1 MTTYELLSEPIR
13 KYIRDKRWDSFRP
26 IQEAAIQRI
35 TSTDNNYV
43 LISRTASGKTEA
55 AFLPILSKVNF
66 KENGVKVLYISPL
79 IALINDQFLRVEQL
93 CNYLDISVTKW
104 HGEASKGKKEQ
115 LLKNPNGILL
125 ITPESIEAMFCN
137 KPHNV
142 VQLFSSLEY
151 IVIDEIHNFLGTD
164 RGLQLQSLLYRLQQK
179 SSKKVSVVGLSATVS
194 DANQYVELKSF
205 FGNPDQTKVIRD
217 ITPKP
222 INADFRYFDSNSAEL
237 PLDLLKDLY
246 KETRDCK
253 ALVFPNARGL
263 VEEVAV
269 KLKKISDKVGG
280 HQNYFSH
287 HSAVDKET
295 REYVEFF
302 AKNTNQQNFTISC
315 TSTLE
320 LGIDIGN
327 VDKVVQIDATHSIAS
342 LIQRIGR
349 SGRREGKSSNLVLY
363 ATESW
368 SLVQSI
374 ASWLLYKEQFIE
386 PVFISEKPYDVLLHQ
401 ILSIV
406 KGTSGIEINGIIEL
420 LKDNPAFINIAR
432 EEVLALITHL
442 IGIDFLE
449 KIGNEIIL
457 GIDAEPLVNSKDF
470 YSLFKTDIFLKVVNS
485 GNKIGELPLS
495 PQLIVN
501 ENVFL
506 SARIWKI
513 IDVDFKSKKVEVI
526 PTNDGKKPLF
536 FGNSADVASKIREKM
551 FQTLISKTDYDFID
565 EGSKFALSELQ
576 KEFSFFK
583 IENLQKQ
590 RPVLIKEKSKIFY
603 TFSSSKINR
612 TISFLLTLNKI
623 ENHVDESSSSIEIID
638 ESFSIDDFTNILKN
652 IEKKEIE
659 KQLQMLLA
667 FEKGQEMLDFSKW
680 AIYLPLELQIDLI
693 KTKYFDFDNTKAFGE
708 GIDFLEFDVTL

>member
-35 TSTDNNYV
+35 TSTDNNYI

-66 KENGVKVLYISPL
+66 KEPGVKVLYISPL

-104 HGEASKGKKEQ
+104 HGEASKGKKEE

-137 KPHNV
+137 KPYDV

-151 IVIDEIHNFLGTD
+151 IVIDEIHNFLGSD

-194 DANQYVELKSF
+194 DVNQYEELKFF
-205 FGNPDQTKVIRD
+205 FGDPINTKIIRD

-222 INADFRYFDSNSAEL
+222 INADFRYFDSQSTEL

-253 ALVFPNARGL
+253 ALVFPNARGR

-269 KLKKISDKVGG
+269 KLKKISEKNGG

-327 VDKVVQIDATHSIAS
+327 VDKVVQIEATHSIAS

-349 SGRREGKSSNLVLY
+349 SGRREGKASNLVLY
-363 ATESW
+363 STDSW
-368 SLVQSI
+368 SFLQSL
-374 ASWLLYKEQFIE
+374 ASWLLYQEHFIE
-386 PVFISEKPYDVLLHQ
+386 PVFISDKPYDVLLHQ
-401 ILSIV
+401 ILSIA
-406 KGTSGIEINGIIEL
+406 KSSSGIEVEKIYSQILN
-420 LKDNPAFINIAR
+420 NPAFLKISKD
-432 EEVLALITHL
+432 EVLSLINHL
-442 IGIDFLE
+442 IGLNFLE

-470 YSLFKTDIFLKVVNS
+470 YSLFKTETFLKVVNS

-536 FGNSADVASKIREKM
+536 FGSSADVAAKIREKM
-551 FQTLISKTDYDFID
+551 FEVLFSKNDYDFL
-565 EGSKFALSELQ
+565 EQKSQFALSELR

-590 RPVLIKEKSKIFY
+590 RPVLVKEKSKIFY

-638 ESFSIDDFTNILKN
+638 ESFSVDDFTIILKN
-652 IEKKEIE
+652 INAEEIVRR
-659 KQLQMLLA
+659 LQMLLA

-680 AIYLPLELQIDLI
+680 AIYLPLEMQIDLI

-708 GIDFLEFDVTL
+708 GIKFLHQ

>member
-1 MTTYELLSEPIR
+1 MLSEPIR

-35 TSTDNNYV
+35 LSSDNNYV

-66 KENGVKVLYISPL
+66 KEKGVKVLYISPL

-115 LLKNPNGILL
+115 LLKDPNGILL

-137 KPHNV
+137 KPYNI
-142 VQLFSSLEY
+142 VQLFSDLEY
-151 IVIDEIHNFLGTD
+151 IVIDEIHNFLGSD
-164 RGLQLQSLLYRLQQK
+164 RGIQLQSLLHRLQK
-179 SSKKVSVVGLSATVS
+179 ISSKKVSIVGLSATVS

-205 FGNPDQTKVIRD
+205 LGNPETTKIIRD
-217 ITPKP
+217 TTPKP
-222 INADFRYFDSNSAEL
+222 INATFRYFPAGTSEL
-237 PLDLLKDLY
+237 SLDLLKNLY
-246 KETRDCK
+246 AETRDCK
-253 ALVFPNARGL
+253 ALVFPNARGR

-269 KLKKISDKVGG
+269 KLKKISNKVGG
-280 HQNYFSH
+280 HQNFFSH

-302 AKNTNQQNFTISC
+302 AKNNTQNFTISC

-363 ATESW
+363 STDPW
-368 SLVQSI
+368 SLLQSL
-374 ASWLLYKEQFIE
+374 ASWLLYQEQFIE
-386 PVFISEKPYDVLLHQ
+386 PVFISKKPYDVLLHQ

-406 KGTSGIEINGIIEL
+406 KGTSGIKIDDILEHLVN
-420 LKDNPAFINIAR
+420 NPAFIAI
-432 EEVLALITHL
+432 EKSEILSLIQYL
-442 IGIDFLE
+442 IGIEFLE
-449 KIGNEIIL
+449 KIGSEIIL
-457 GIDAEPLVNSKDF
+457 GVEAEYLVNSKDF
-470 YSLFKTDIFLKVVNS
+470 YSLFKTETFLKVVNS

-495 PQLIVN
+495 PQIKIN

-506 SARIWKI
+506 AARIWKI
-513 IDVDFKSKKVEVI
+513 KDVDFETKKIEVI

-536 FGNSADVASKIREKM
+536 FSNIANVAGEIRYKMLDVLFSKDEYEFLDNNSK
-551 FQTLISKTDYDFID
+551 L
-565 EGSKFALSELQ
+565 ALAELR
-576 KEFSFFK
+576 KHFSNFK
-583 IENLQKQ
+583 IDDTKKQ
-590 RPVLIKEKSKIFY
+590 RPVLIGEKLQTFY
-603 TFSSSKINR
+603 TFTSSKINK
-612 TISFLLTLNKI
+612 TISFLLNQNKI
-623 ENHVDESSSSIEIID
+623 EHQLHDFESSIIV
-638 ESFSIDDFTNILKN
+638 ENLEHSPEFIMTILKN
-652 IEKKEIE
+652 IDEREINHR
-659 KQLQMLLA
+659 LGLLLA
-667 FEKGQEMLDFSKW
+667 FEEGRQMLDFSKW
-680 AIYLPLELQIDLI
+680 AIYLPVEMQIDLI
-693 KTKYFDFDNTKAFGE
+693 KSNYFDFEGAKLFGE
-708 GIDFLEFDVTL
+708 NVEFVR

>member
-1 MTTYELLSEPIR
+1 MTTYEMLSEPIR
-13 KYIRDKRWDSFRP
+13 KYIREKRWESFRP

-35 TSTDNNYV
+35 ISTDNNYV

-66 KENGVKVLYISPL
+66 KESGVKVLYISPL

-93 CNYLDISVTKW
+93 CKYLDISLTKW
-104 HGEASKGKKEQ
+104 HGEANKGGKDR
-115 LLKNPNGILL
+115 LLKNPNGIVL

-137 KPHNV
+137 KPYNV

-151 IVIDEIHNFLGTD
+151 IVIDEIHNFLGSD
-164 RGLQLQSLLYRLQQK
+164 RGLQLQSLIHRLKQK
-179 SSKKVSVVGLSATVS
+179 SSKKVSVIGLSATVS
-194 DANQYVELKSF
+194 DVNQYEELKSF
-205 FGNPDQTKVIRD
+205 FGDPINTKIIRD
-217 ITPKP
+217 TTPKP
-222 INADFRYFDSNSAEL
+222 INADFRYFDSQSTEL

-253 ALVFPNARGL
+253 ALVFPNARGR

-269 KLKKISDKVGG
+269 KLKKISEKIAG

-363 ATESW
+363 STDSW
-368 SLVQSI
+368 SLLQSL
-374 ASWLLYKEQFIE
+374 ASWLLYQEHFIE
-386 PVFISEKPYDVLLHQ
+386 PVFISDKPYDVLLHQ

-406 KGTSGIEINGIIEL
+406 KSTSGIEVEKIYLQISN
-420 LKDNPAFINIAR
+420 NPAFLKISEKEMLSLIN
-432 EEVLALITHL
+432 HL
-442 IGIDFLE
+442 MGLNFLE
-449 KIGNEIIL
+449 KIGNETIL

-470 YSLFKTDIFLKVVNS
+470 YSLFKTDTFLKVINS

-495 PQLIVN
+495 PQLIAD

-513 IDVDFKSKKVEVI
+513 VEVDFKSKKVEVI
-526 PTNDGKKPLF
+526 PTNDGKKPIF
-536 FGNSADVASKIREKM
+536 FGNGADVAAKIREKM
-551 FQTLISKTDYDFID
+551 FEVLFSKDDYDFL
-565 EGSKFALSELQ
+565 EQKSQFALSELR

-623 ENHVDESSSSIEIID
+623 EHQVNESASSIEIFD
-638 ESFSIDDFTNILKN
+638 ESFSVDNFTIILKN
-652 IEKKEIE
+652 INTEEIDRL
-659 KQLQMLLA
+659 LQTLLA
-667 FEKGQEMLDFSKW
+667 FEEGRNFLEFSKW
-680 AIYLPLELQIDLI
+680 AVYLPLEMQIDLV
-693 KTKYFDFDNTKAFGE
+693 KTKHFDFCKSNTLGE
-708 GIDFLEFDVTL
+708 EIKFLHQ

>member
-1 MTTYELLSEPIR
+1 MTTYEMLSEPIR
-13 KYIRDKRWDSFRP
+13 RYIRDKRWDSFRP
-26 IQEAAIQRI
+26 IQETAIQRI

-66 KENGVKVLYISPL
+66 KEPGVKVLYISPL

-93 CNYLDISVTKW
+93 CNYLDVSVTKW
-104 HGEASKGKKEQ
+104 HGEANKSGKDR
-115 LLKNPNGILL
+115 LLKDPNGIVL

-137 KPHNV
+137 KPYNV

-151 IVIDEIHNFLGTD
+151 VVIDEIHNFLGSD
-164 RGLQLQSLLYRLQQK
+164 RGLQLQSLIHRLQQK

-194 DANQYVELKSF
+194 DVNQYEELKTF
-205 FGNPDQTKVIRD
+205 FGDPINTKIIRD

-222 INADFRYFDSNSAEL
+222 INADFRYFDSQSTEL

-253 ALVFPNARGL
+253 ALVFPNARGR

-269 KLKKISDKVGG
+269 KLKKISEKIGG

-363 ATESW
+363 STDSW
-368 SLVQSI
+368 SFLQSL
-374 ASWLLYKEQFIE
+374 ASWLLYQEHFIE
-386 PVFISEKPYDVLLHQ
+386 PVFITEKPYDVLLHQ

-406 KGTSGIEINGIIEL
+406 KSSSGIEIEKIYLQISN
-420 LKDNPAFINIAR
+420 NPAFLKISKDEI
-432 EEVLALITHL
+432 LSLISHL
-442 IGIDFLE
+442 IGLNFLE

-470 YSLFKTDIFLKVVNS
+470 YSLFKTDTFLKVVNS

-495 PQLIVN
+495 SQLIVN

-513 IDVDFKSKKVEVI
+513 IDIDFKSKKIEVI
-526 PTNDGKKPLF
+526 PANDGKKPLF
-536 FGNSADVASKIREKM
+536 FGSSADVAAKIREKM
-551 FQTLISKTDYDFID
+551 FVVLLSKDGYDFLD
-565 EGSKFALSELQ
+565 EKSQFALSELR

-583 IENLQKQ
+583 IENIKQQ
-590 RPVLIKEKSKIFY
+590 RPVLVKDKSQIFY
-603 TFSSSKINR
+603 TFSSTKVNS
-612 TISFLLTLNKI
+612 TISFLL
-623 ENHVDESSSSIEIID
+623 SM
-638 ESFSIDDFTNILKN
+638 KN
-652 IEKKEIE
+652 IDNHIEDNSSAIIVNNIELSMEEFSRILANIDMLEIDRR
-659 KQLQMLLA
+659 LQMLLA
-667 FEKGQEMLDFSKW
+667 FDEGLDMLEFSKW
-680 AIYLPLELQIDLI
+680 AAYLPLEMQIDLI
-693 KTKYFDFDNTKAFGE
+693 KTKYFDFDSVKVFGE
-708 GIDFLEFDVTL
+708 EIDFVV